1 MDEFI
6 WVVKTLENLYL
17 YLYDQMISTFLYAIC
32 KQFYIFTTNLIL
44 MFNIILL
51 DIFVEVMV
59 RFSFNY

>member
-32 KQFYIFTTNLIL
+32 KPFYIFTAYLIL
-44 MFNIILL
+44 MFNII
-51 DIFVEVMV
+51 V